1 MTIIAWHREL
11 GIAVD
16 SQCSNGE
23 SCNITITKYRI
34 VDGVFYAGAG
44 KAEMVE
50 RIFDCIE
57 ADTQISFDIE
67 GAQVVA
73 FKFATAATPV
83 EVRRIAT
90 GSKRFGDTVPIP
102 SAMWEAIGSG
112 YAFAIA
118 ALTQGKT
125 PAQAVALACKYDP
138 QCGGKVN
145 YFDIRGVEVC

>member
-16 SQCSNGE
+16 SQCSSGE
-23 SCNITITKYRI
+23 SCNTTITKYRI

-57 ADTQISFDIE
+57 AGTQISFDIE

-73 FKFATAATPV
+73 FKFATATTPV

-90 GSKRFGDTVPIP
+90 GSKRFGDTVPVP

-112 YAFAIA
+112 CTFAIA
-118 ALTQGKT
+118 ALTHGKN
-125 PAQAVALACKYDP
+125 PAQAVAMACKYDP
-138 QCGGKVN
+138 ACGGKVN
-145 YFDIRGVEVC
+145 YFDIHGEEVC